1 MSRNQK
7 ANELEAIKN
16 QAHAAYE
23 AKKAELIAQ
32 GLKSKER
39 YELLKP
45 LKAIEDEANRNYVAA
60 ANKEAIKVFNE
71 INAECVAEQRTKKEA
86 KRSAR
91 FA

>member
-7 ANELEAIKN
+7 VNELEAIKN

-23 AKKAELIAQ
+23 AKKAELISQ

-71 INAECVAEQRTKKEA
+71 INAECVAEQRAKKEA
-86 KRSAR
+86 KRAAR